1 MNISQRQATIA
12 VLGFQLAAMV
22 VLFLIQMVLS
32 GLAHPLTLGAG
43 VAMLIYGG
51 MLFAYLRG
59 WEYARH
65 ISVVLITIVVAV
77 FLPEPFVTQY
87 APFLILLGPI
97 LALVMVDQL
106 WVMGSAVATI
116 GILLLRA
123 GGSGV
128 YANLETILNY
138 AMLIAGLVI
147 SRVIVETAHA
157 QSRKAE
163 AQIEYQDRLLSQ
175 INDAVIATDDQFH
188 ITVWNQGAEK
198 LYGWSAKEALG
209 RNLTDLIR
217 SDMTSAERT
226 ERLMQLLH
234 GNSEY
239 HLELAQY
246 HKDGHPVYVEA
257 NTVTLYDTVNGRAAG
272 LMSVNRDITERRQA
286 EESRQ
291 YLSEIIERSLNEIYV
306 FDSETLKFKHVNLG
320 ALTNLQYTLDEIK
333 EMTPLSFKPEFTE
346 ASFRA
351 MIQPLL
357 AREQE
362 ILIFETIHRRADGST
377 YPVEVHLQLVGVGNE
392 SVFLAAIY
400 DITVRKHAELKLA
413 RQNQRLKILREID
426 TAILAADSVESIVD
440 AALSHIRE
448 LINCRRAAM
457 ALIDNEMNEIEVF
470 SVRTDVKT
478 SILKGTRLSLTA
490 FQGISETLTEN
501 QPVVISDLAELAD
514 IPPLFQNLKNEGLRS
529 VCILPLFS
537 QGRLIGAFNMS
548 SEIPGFFDEEKISLG
563 REVANQVAIAIN
575 QSRLLEALQHSNV
588 ELAEH
593 VVEREGFIAELT
605 AKNAELENF
614 TYTVSHDLK
623 SPLVTIKGF
632 LGYLEQDAASG
643 NLERL
648 KSDTQRIASAVDK
661 MQQLL
666 KDLLELSRLGRF
678 IYPAEVI
685 PFEVLA
691 RTAVGLVESQLQ
703 TRGLA
708 VQIQPS
714 LPLVYV
720 DRQRLIEV
728 LQNLLDNAV
737 KYIGTQLEPQI
748 EIGQRGEEHG
758 KHIFFVRDNG
768 IGIAPEYHE
777 RVFGLFNKLDANS
790 DGTGVGLA
798 FVKRVIELH
807 EGRIW
812 VESEPGQGTTFLFT
826 LPKFE

>member
-1 MNISQRQATIA
+1 
-12 VLGFQLAAMV
+12 MV

-708 VQIQPS
+708 VQI
-714 LPLVYV
+714 V